1 MRKINLS
8 DITIRESSLSKDVT
22 LSFKEKIEMAKIMDK
37 LNYSVIEL
45 PEITDPQTDSLLI
58 KTMATGINDN
68 KIACPVGYRVE
79 DVKTVWN
86 CVKNAKRPVLTVS
99 VPVSSV
105 QMEYLCHMKPKVIA
119 ELIPALVSEC
129 KKYCDEVE
137 FSAGDSTRA
146 ESEFL
151 VSCIDSAITAGASKI
166 TLCDTAGT
174 MMPDEFGSFV
184 TEIKKSVPALSRV
197 TLAVEVKNE
206 IDMATACVFAAV
218 AAGADEIKTTVKGF
232 GYPEIENVV
241 SVIEKRGND
250 MGVKSTIRATELRRG
265 VSQMVWITSS
275 KKTGVNEATTVVAG
289 DSPDVVLTADDDINT
304 VATASE
310 AIGYDLSAEDKKN
323 VYDAFLRVAR
333 KKKKVG
339 RRELEAIIA
348 SSALSVPATYKIES
362 YVINSGNVITAT
374 ANILLSKNGEKLSG
388 VCVGDGPIDASF
400 LAIEQILGHH
410 YELDDFQIQA
420 VTEGREAMGS
430 ALVKLRADNGKL
442 YSGNGIS
449 TDIIGASI
457 RAYVSA
463 INKIVYEEA

>member
-8 DITIRESSLSKDVT
+8 DITIRESASSKDVT

-58 KTMATGINDN
+58 KTMTTSISEN
-68 KIACPVGYRVE
+68 KISCPVGYSVE
-79 DVKTVWN
+79 GVKTVWD
-86 CVKNAKRPVLTVS
+86 CIKNAKRPVLTVS
-99 VPVSSV
+99 VPMSSV
-105 QMEYLCHMKPKVIA
+105 QMEYLCHMKPKVIS
-119 ELIPALVSEC
+119 ELVPALVAEC
-129 KKYCDEVE
+129 KKYCNEVE
-137 FSAGDSTRA
+137 FSAGDATRA
-146 ESEFL
+146 EKDFL
-151 VSCIDSAITAGASKI
+151 VSCIKSAVENGATKI

-174 MMPDEFGSFV
+174 MMPDEFGRFV
-184 TEIKKSVPALSRV
+184 TEIKEAVPEISEL

-206 IDMATACVFAAV
+206 IDMATACAFAAV
-218 AAGADEIKTTVKGF
+218 TAGADEIKTTVKGF

-250 MGVKSTIRATELRRG
+250 IGINSTIRQTELTRG
-265 VSQMVWITSS
+265 VSQMVWITNS
-275 KKTGVNEATTVVAG
+275 KKTGVNEATTVISG
-289 DSPDVVLTADDDINT
+289 DTPNVVLTIDDDINT
-304 VATASE
+304 VSSAAE

-333 KKKKVG
+333 KKEKVG
-339 RRELEAIIA
+339 TKELEAIIA

-374 ANILLSKNGEKLSG
+374 ANILLSKDGEKISG
-388 VCVGDGPIDASF
+388 VSVGDGPIDASF
-400 LAIEQILGHH
+400 MAIEQILGHH

-430 ALVKLRADNGKL
+430 ALVRLRADNGKL